1 MRLQS
6 LFLCS
11 LISILLN
18 GQLFAEYEEV
28 VVSAKKIESLT
39 YWVDDFSVFSLSS
52 EDIKKLDPQH
62 PKQIFTRIPGIWI
75 SRGSGQE
82 HLTAIRSPVLTGP
95 GACGSFLIL
104 ENGIPI
110 RPSGFCNVNGLL
122 EANSEVA
129 GKIEVI
135 KGPASSLY
143 GANAMH
149 GLINIIPP

>member
-1 MRLQS
+1 MRIPT

-11 LISILLN
+11 LLSILLN

-28 VVSAKKIESLT
+28 VVSAKKIESVT
-39 YWVDDFSVFSLSS
+39 YWVDNFSVFSLSS

-95 GACGSFLIL
+95 GACG
-104 ENGIPI
+104 
-110 RPSGFCNVNGLL
+110 
-122 EANSEVA
+122 
-129 GKIEVI
+129 
-135 KGPASSLY
+135 
-143 GANAMH
+143 
-149 GLINIIPP
+149 